1 MKKENCILG
10 IAIITAIVLI
20 AGCIGFVEILG
31 EYLNNIIY
39 TRAIFGVGIFVGVM
53 TLWAGQ
59 LFGYFLIKWKNK
71 K

>member
-1 MKKENCILG
+1 MEKENYILG

-31 EYLNNIIY
+31 EYLSNVVCAR
-39 TRAIFGVGIFVGVM
+39 TIFGVGIFVGVM
-53 TLWAGQ
+53 ILWAAQ
-59 LFGYFLIKWKNK
+59 LFGYFLTKWKNK